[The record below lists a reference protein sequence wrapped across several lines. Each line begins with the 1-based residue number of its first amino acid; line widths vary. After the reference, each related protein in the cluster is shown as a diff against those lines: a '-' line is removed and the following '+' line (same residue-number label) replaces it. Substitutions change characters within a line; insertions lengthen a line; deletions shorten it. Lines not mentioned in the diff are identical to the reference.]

1 MIWLNLL
8 KTCSEAAKS
17 AEWRSTV
24 DGFTIVDGGVAI
36 AIVMSALLAYS
47 RGLVR
52 EIMAIAGWIAAAF
65 IAFVFADMAQ
75 PLVRQIP
82 YLGDMLGDSCELLI
96 VASFAIVFALSL
108 LLVSLFT
115 PLFSAIVQRSI
126 FGGFD
131 QMLGFF
137 FGVVRGVVLVAVGFF
152 IYFTVMPN
160 QDIVALETSRSAA
173 VFERYVDDVQD
184 QNPEAALGWLRTQY
198 DQLVGECS
206 A

>member
-1 MIWLNLL
+1 M
-8 KTCSEAAKS
+8 
-17 AEWRSTV
+17 
-24 DGFTIVDGGVAI
+24 DGFTIIDGVVTV

-65 IAFVFADMAQ
+65 IGFIFADTAQ

-96 VASFAIVFALSL
+96 IASFAIVFALSL

-137 FGVVRGVVLVAVGFF
+137 FGVARGIILVAVGFF

-160 QDIVALETSRSAA
+160 QDIVALEASRSAA

-198 DQLVGECS
+198 DQLVGACS

>member
-1 MIWLNLL
+1 M
-8 KTCSEAAKS
+8 
-17 AEWRSTV
+17 

-52 EIMAIAGWIAAAF
+52 EIMAIAGWIAAAC
-65 IAFVFADMAQ
+65 ISFVFADMAQ

>member
-1 MIWLNLL
+1 M
-8 KTCSEAAKS
+8 
-17 AEWRSTV
+17 
-24 DGFTIVDGGVAI
+24 DGFTIVDGGVAV

-47 RGLVR
+47 RGVVR
-52 EIMAIAGWIAAAF
+52 EITAIAGWIAAAF
-65 IAFVFADMAQ
+65 VAFVFADTAQ

-137 FGVVRGVVLVAVGFF
+137 FGVVARCCLGGRRVFHLLHRDAEPRYCGAR
-152 IYFTVMPN
+152 
-160 QDIVALETSRSAA
+160 DITLSRS
-173 VFERYVDDVQD
+173 
-184 QNPEAALGWLRTQY
+184 L
-198 DQLVGECS
+198 
-206 A
+206 

>member
-1 MIWLNLL
+1 M
-8 KTCSEAAKS
+8 
-17 AEWRSTV
+17 
-24 DGFTIVDGGVAI
+24 DGFTIVDGGVTVAI
-36 AIVMSALLAYS
+36 MMSALLAYS

-65 IAFVFADMAQ
+65 IGFILADTAQ

-137 FGVVRGVVLVAVGFF
+137 FGVARGAILVAVGFF

-160 QDIVALETSRSAA
+160 QDIVALEASRSAA
-173 VFERYVDDVQD
+173 VFERYVDDVED

>member
-1 MIWLNLL
+1 V
-8 KTCSEAAKS
+8 
-17 AEWRSTV
+17 TV
-24 DGFTIVDGGVAI
+24 

-52 EIMAIAGWIAAAF
+52 EIMAIAGWMAAAF
-65 IAFVFADMAQ
+65 IGFVFADTAQ

-108 LLVSLFT
+108 LLLSLFT

-137 FGVVRGVVLVAVGFF
+137 FGVARGIILVAVGFF

-160 QDIVALETSRSAA
+160 QDIVALEASRSAA

>member
-1 MIWLNLL
+1 M
-8 KTCSEAAKS
+8 E
-17 AEWRSTV
+17 
-24 DGFTIVDGGVAI
+24 GFTIVDGGVAI

-47 RGLVR
+47 RGFVR
-52 EIMAIAGWIAAAF
+52 EVTSIAGWIAAAF
-65 IAFVFADMAQ
+65 IAFVLADTAQ

-108 LLVSLFT
+108 LLLSLFT
-115 PLFSAIVQRSI
+115 PLFSAVVQRSI

-131 QMLGFF
+131 QMLGFL
-137 FGVVRGVVLVAVGFF
+137 FGVARGVVLVAVGFF

-173 VFERYVDDVQD
+173 VFERYVDDVKD

-198 DQLVGECS
+198 DQLVGKCS

>member
-1 MIWLNLL
+1 M
-8 KTCSEAAKS
+8 
-17 AEWRSTV
+17 

-36 AIVMSALLAYS
+36 AIVMSALVAYS
-47 RGLVR
+47 RGFVR
-52 EIMAIAGWIAAAF
+52 EVTSIAGWIAAAF
-65 IAFVFADMAQ
+65 IAFVFADTAQ

-115 PLFSAIVQRSI
+115 PLFSTIVQRSI

-131 QMLGFF
+131 QMLGFL
-137 FGVVRGVVLVAVGFF
+137 FGVARGVVLVAIGFF
-152 IYFTVMPN
+152 IYFTVMPH

-173 VFERYVDDVQD
+173 VFERYVDDVKD

-198 DQLVGECS
+198 DQLVGKCS